1 MKVLRRTGDDLKW
14 SAKLVSEYDEDD
26 KHHKEAMAAFAEDIL
41 ELAVVRNYFI
51 DRSTLLKMYEQYMLY
66 DPNVEPV
73 WQESQQALYD
83 KLRREA

>member
-1 MKVLRRTGDDLKW
+1 MKVLRRTGDDFKW
-14 SAKLVSEYDEDD
+14 SAKLKSEYDEDD

>member
-1 MKVLRRTGDDLKW
+1 MRTLRRTGDDLKW
-14 SAKLVSEYDEDD
+14 SAKATLDWDKDD
-26 KHHKEAMAAFAEDIL
+26 FHHKTAMAAFAEDII

-66 DPNVEPV
+66 ELNVEPV

>member
-1 MKVLRRTGDDLKW
+1 MRALRRTGDDLKW
-14 SAKLVSEYDEDD
+14 SAKATLDWDADD
-26 KHHKEAMAAFAEDIL
+26 RYHKDAMAAFVKDII

-66 DPNVEPV
+66 ELNVEPV

-83 KLRREA
+83 KLREQA